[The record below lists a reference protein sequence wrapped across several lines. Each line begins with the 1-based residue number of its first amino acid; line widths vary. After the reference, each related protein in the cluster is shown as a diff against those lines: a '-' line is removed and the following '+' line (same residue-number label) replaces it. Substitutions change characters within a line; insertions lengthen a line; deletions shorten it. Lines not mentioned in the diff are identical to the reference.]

1 VLRAYLHHVPD
12 SGKLLVM
19 FAPHVGIDGEGRI
32 GALQRDGQ
40 AAVSKACGAAIG
52 AFKAAGAENSK
63 AAVAVRA
70 EALNVLSIASL
81 TDEGDKFDPELQQ
94 ISALLKPKLEG
105 IEDSANDIGYV
116 TYQMYGIV
124 RDLIDQCITQTP
136 DVWEWTDEVA
146 IVGGVIIN
154 RKSGGDFY
162 QPLLF
167 ESRAK
172 SRPPVDL
179 FEQTFGKRPD
189 LSPILGSY
197 SMEKEVYGTSQ
208 LASLT
213 KALRSTLPSSG

>member
-1 VLRAYLHHVPD
+1 MV
-12 SGKLLVM
+12 
-19 FAPHVGIDGEGRI
+19 
-32 GALQRDGQ
+32 
-40 AAVSKACGAAIG
+40 
-52 AFKAAGAENSK
+52 NSK

-154 RKSGGDFY
+154 RKSGG
-162 QPLLF
+162 
-167 ESRAK
+167 
-172 SRPPVDL
+172 PVDL

-197 SMEKEVYGTSQ
+197 SME
-208 LASLT
+208 
-213 KALRSTLPSSG
+213 